1 VREAVFLAQVLCE
14 LNQGLGGDGQTPF
27 HHMFNDELAKS
38 IGRSGGLGVA
48 DAVMRKMPKSQEVA
62 WSHWSRSPC

>member
-1 VREAVFLAQVLCE
+1 MREAVFLAQVLSE
-14 LNQGLGGDGQTPF
+14 LDQGLGGDERSVF

-48 DAVMRKMPKSQEVA
+48 DAVTKEMPKSQEVA